1 MSWSDVREIVTQI
14 WQFLSPARAL
24 AKFGHVSDWPTPES
38 VKQEMLDREREAR
51 VRSKYKYAYT
61 SEEAGKL
68 LLEPKTRARD
78 AQDAQRRWFRR

>member
-1 MSWSDVREIVTQI
+1 
-14 WQFLSPARAL
+14 LLPARAL

-61 SEEAGKL
+61 SEEAAKL
-68 LLEPKTRARD
+68 LESKLNAR
-78 AQDAQRRWFRR
+78 AQDAQRSWRRR